1 MAFNQLEKIENGKGF
16 IAALDQSG
24 GSTPKA
30 LADYGIAETEYAN
43 EDEMFD
49 LVHRMRT
56 RIITSPAFNA
66 EYILGAILF
75 KQTMD
80 SKIAGLY
87 TSDYL
92 IEEKEIVPFLKV
104 DEGLADEENG
114 VQLMKPMKELNEL
127 LKRAKERNVFGTK
140 MRSVIKEPH
149 LDGIKAVVDQQFE
162 IGKQIIAAGLVPIIE
177 PEVDI
182 NSEQKAACEE
192 LLKQEILTHL
202 DQLEQSEKV
211 MLKLTIPI
219 ATNLYKE
226 LVDHPMV
233 LRVVALSG
241 GYTRDEANEKLKR
254 NDGVIASFSRA
265 LSQDLYVDQSDAL
278 FDATLEEAVE
288 SIYQASI

>member
-1 MAFNQLEKIENGKGF
+1 MAFNQLEKIKNGKGF

-30 LADYGIAETEYAN
+30 LLDYGIAEIAYAN

-56 RIITSPAFNA
+56 RIITSPAFNSD
-66 EYILGAILF
+66 YILGAILF

-80 SKIAGLY
+80 SKIEGMY

-92 IEEKEIVPFLKV
+92 IEKKEIVPFLKV
-104 DEGLADEENG
+104 DEGLDDEENG
-114 VQLMKPMKELNEL
+114 VQLMKPFKGLDEL
-127 LKRAKERNVFGTK
+127 LNRAKERNIFGTK

-149 LDGIKAVVDQQFE
+149 LNGIKEVVEQQFE

-211 MLKLTIPI
+211 MLKLTIPT

-278 FDATLEEAVE
+278 FDAALEEAVE

>member
-1 MAFNQLEKIENGKGF
+1 MAFNQLEKIKSGKGF

-56 RIITSPAFNA
+56 RIITSPAFNS

-92 IEEKEIVPFLKV
+92 IDKGIVPFLKV

-114 VQLMKPMKELNEL
+114 VQLMKPMKGLNEL
-127 LKRAKERNVFGTK
+127 LQRAKERNIFGTK

-149 LDGIKAVVDQQFE
+149 LDGIKSVVDQQFE
-162 IGKQIIAAGLVPIIE
+162 MGKQIIAAGLVPIIE

-182 NSEQKAACEE
+182 HSEQKAACEE
-192 LLKQEILTHL
+192 LLKQEILTYL

-211 MLKLTIPI
+211 MLKLTIPT

-226 LVDHPMV
+226 FVDHPMV

-241 GYTRDEANEKLKR
+241 GYARDEANEKLKK

-265 LSQDLYVDQSDAL
+265 LSQDLNANQSDES
-278 FDATLEEAVE
+278 FDAALKEAVE

>member
-1 MAFNQLEKIENGKGF
+1 MAFNQLEKIKNGKGF

-30 LADYGIAETEYAN
+30 LLDYGIAEIAYAN

-56 RIITSPAFNA
+56 RIITSPAFNSD
-66 EYILGAILF
+66 YILGAILF

-80 SKIAGLY
+80 SKIEGMY

-92 IEEKEIVPFLKV
+92 IEKKEIVPFLKV
-104 DEGLADEENG
+104 DEGLDDEENG
-114 VQLMKPMKELNEL
+114 VQLMKPFKGLDEL
-127 LKRAKERNVFGTK
+127 LNRAKERNIFGTK

-149 LDGIKAVVDQQFE
+149 LNGIKEVVEQQFE

-211 MLKLTIPI
+211 MLKLTIPT

-226 LVDHPMV
+226 LVNHPMV

>member
-1 MAFNQLEKIENGKGF
+1 MAFNQLEKIKSGKGF

-56 RIITSPAFNA
+56 RIITSPAFNS

-80 SKIAGLY
+80 SKIAGMY

-92 IEEKEIVPFLKV
+92 IDKGIVPFLKV

-114 VQLMKPMKELNEL
+114 VQLMKPMKGLNEL
-127 LKRAKERNVFGTK
+127 LQRAKERNIFGTK

-149 LDGIKAVVDQQFE
+149 LDGIKSVVDQQFE
-162 IGKQIIAAGLVPIIE
+162 MGKQIIAAGLVPIIE

-182 NSEQKAACEE
+182 HSEQKAACEE
-192 LLKQEILTHL
+192 LLKQEILTYL

-211 MLKLTIPI
+211 MLKLTIPT

-265 LSQDLYVDQSDAL
+265 LSQDLNANQSDES
-278 FDATLEEAVE
+278 FDAALAEAVE
-288 SIYQASI
+288 SIYHASI